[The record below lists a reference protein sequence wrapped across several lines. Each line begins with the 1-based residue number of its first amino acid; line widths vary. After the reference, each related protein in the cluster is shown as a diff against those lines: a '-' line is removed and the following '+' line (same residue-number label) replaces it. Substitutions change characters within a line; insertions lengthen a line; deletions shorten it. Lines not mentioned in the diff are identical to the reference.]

1 MGKSWATH
9 PERTGGDGRNAPQEL
24 EVAHLA
30 DALKRAGSIVE
41 AEIGRKVRFG
51 NFDEAVD
58 FFRTI

>member
-1 MGKSWATH
+1 MA
-9 PERTGGDGRNAPQEL
+9 EMLPQEL